1 MKTAKKITIGDLR
14 EIFLEHKEDVF
25 KNLKSSLRITLGK
38 KIKSID
44 VDEDIL
50 YLWMYYYV
58 NLSKEE
64 EGLGDKIILSFV
76 TDFDQMIKKDRKFVY
91 NADTRNLI
99 ISTSFS
105 RTWIKKNLVDMLE
118 YKDGDL
124 SKVNLHLDNILDRLD
139 GKYTKV
145 FRINI

>member
-1 MKTAKKITIGDLR
+1 MKTAKKITIGDLKD
-14 EIFLEHKEDVF
+14 IFLENKEEVF
-25 KNLKSSLRITLGK
+25 RNLKNSLRITLGK

-58 NLSKEE
+58 NLAEEE

-76 TDFDQMIKKDRKFVY
+76 TDFDQMIKRDKKFVY

-99 ISTSFS
+99 INTGFS
-105 RTWIKKNLVDMLE
+105 RVWIKKNLVDMLE

-124 SKVNLHLDNILDRLD
+124 TKVNVHLDNILDKLD